1 MYPNVL
7 KKASTT
13 TVSSLSNL
21 NTLVSNTDP
30 LKATSTSSTAD
41 SAIDLEMKSSLTES
55 KSMFSDL
62 KEVLRAV
69 EISKSQIDNSLNGMQ
84 RERENKIL
92 QIIDLIDEEE

>member
-1 MYPNVL
+1 MI
-7 KKASTT
+7 KKASNTI
-13 TVSSLSNL
+13 VASLSNL
-21 NTLVSNTDP
+21 NTLASNTDA

-69 EISKSQIDNSLNGMQ
+69 ELSQAQIDNSLNGMQ

-92 QIIDLIDEEE
+92 QVIDLIDEEE

>member
-1 MYPNVL
+1 VI
-7 KKASTT
+7 KKASNT
-13 TVSSLSNL
+13 TVASLSNL
-21 NTLVSNTDP
+21 NTLASNTDA

-62 KEVLRAV
+62 KEELRAV
-69 EISKSQIDNSLNGMQ
+69 ELSQAQIDNSLNGMQ

-92 QIIDLIDEEE
+92 QVIDLIDEEE

>member
-1 MYPNVL
+1 MI
-7 KKASTT
+7 KKASNT
-13 TVSSLSNL
+13 TVASLSNL
-21 NTLVSNTDP
+21 NTLASNTDA

-69 EISKSQIDNSLNGMQ
+69 ELSQAQIDNSLNGMQ

-92 QIIDLIDEEE
+92 QVIDLIDEEE